1 MRSNRVT
8 SEKFLLPEAC
18 TGESG
23 MGMELLKVMYMME
36 WEWRLV
42 QCCMEDWE
50 WNYVNVIDIGI
61 DMRNKSGTG

>member
-42 QCCMEDWE
+42 QYCMEDWE
-50 WNYVNVIDIGI
+50 WNYSQCECDW
-61 DMRNKSGTG
+61 T